1 MEAARVAAE
10 RGHRVTLLERANHLG
25 GTARFSSLTTPLNG
39 DLVRWMAAALAEA
52 DVEVRTATTATP
64 TMVAA
69 LRPDAVVVATG
80 AVRDRPNVPGV
91 DLPHVLSGDDL
102 RSLLTGEGGA
112 TDQRSGPLVRLA
124 LTVARALGMTTDMDR
139 VRALSR
145 RWMPIGRRVVVV
157 GGGLVGTELAEFL
170 VERGRSVTV
179 LEEGDDLATEMAHP
193 RRWRALHEARAH
205 GVDFRTGTR
214 LVAVTADEVIA
225 HTAATDEKDGDEV
238 RFGADSVLLAGS
250 VQPDSSLAGAIRTGI
265 GGDVEVHVVGDAGT
279 VGYIEGAIRS
289 GYEVGVGL

>member
-10 RGHRVTLLERANHLG
+10 RGHKVTLLERDNHLG

-52 DVEVRTATTATP
+52 GVEIRTSTTATP

-69 LRPDAVVVATG
+69 LRPD
-80 AVRDRPNVPGV
+80 VPGV
-91 DLPHVLSGDDL
+91 NLSHVLSGDDL
-102 RSLLTGEGGA
+102 RNLLTGAGGVS
-112 TDQRSGPLVRLA
+112 DQRSGPFVRLA
-124 LTVARALGMTTDMDR
+124 LVVARTLGITTDMDR
-139 VRALSR
+139 VRSLSR

-157 GGGLVGTELAEFL
+157 GGGLAEFL
-170 VERGRSVTV
+170 ADRGRSVTV
-179 LEEGDDLATEMAHP
+179 LEEGGDLATEMAHP

-205 GVDFRTGTR
+205 GVDFRTRTR
-214 LVAVTADEVIA
+214 LVAVTADEVVA
-225 HTAATDEKDGDEV
+225 HTSATDENDGNEV
-238 RFGADSVLLAGS
+238 RFDADSVLLAGS
-250 VQPDSSLAGAIRTGI
+250 VQPDSSLAEAIRTGI
-265 GGDVEVHVVGDAGT
+265 GGNVEVHVVGDAGT

>member
-1 MEAARVAAE
+1 
-10 RGHRVTLLERANHLG
+10 
-25 GTARFSSLTTPLNG
+25 
-39 DLVRWMAAALAEA
+39 MAAALAEA

-179 LEEGDDLATEMAHP
+179 LEEGDNLATEMAHP
-193 RRWRALHEARAH
+193 RRWRTLHEARAH
-205 GVDFRTGTR
+205 GVDFHTGTR